1 MRNALGDVQV
11 GLPTDRSQYIHRVGR
26 TARAGKQVRPR
37 RSGLDRTIAQPG
49 LLWWQSR
56 LLVGSL
62 GLLRASARHVAAASG
77 MGSCPPPLWGRGG
90 AAVLTGTR
98 RRAQGKGVLLLC
110 DYESPSFMRQLRD
123 VRVQTAPVVP
133 QEAATAIQPHIARG
147 LQVTPP
153 TQLLGCRRRCA
164 LLDSMGDRC
173 CLLVHHPSPPDAP
186 LRSSLGSD
194 EPVCALVAWEAA
206 APRYRFP
213 PACRRSL
220 QPQASTSGPGRRKG
234 MHMLL
239 PTRLACHPSA
249 FWPFLPPGA
258 PLEMAF
264 QEGQG
269 IRPRNFN

>member
-1 MRNALGDVQV
+1 MGDVQV

-37 RSGLDRTIAQPG
+37 RSGLDRIIAQPG

-56 LLVGSL
+56 LLAGSL
-62 GLLRASARHVAAASG
+62 GLLRASTRHLAAASG
-77 MGSCPPPLWGRGG
+77 MESCPPPLWGRGG

-173 CLLVHHPSPPDAP
+173 YLLVHIITRLQTPPFAAPWVQTSLSARWLLGRPPLPVIVSPP
-186 LRSSLGSD
+186 
-194 EPVCALVAWEAA
+194 
-206 APRYRFP
+206 
-213 PACRRSL
+213 PA
-220 QPQASTSGPGRRKG
+220 
-234 MHMLL
+234 
-239 PTRLACHPSA
+239 
-249 FWPFLPPGA
+249 GA
-258 PLEMAF
+258 PCSPKPVL
-264 QEGQG
+264 QGQARVC
-269 IRPRNFN
+269 ICCSPRDWHAIHPHSDPFYLQVLL